1 MRFAL
6 PLAALLVVATAAQAQ
21 SGGFVGADSSPF
33 VTAVTAADRPNESNV
48 RLVGHLIEKLGDER
62 YLFRDDSGTIV
73 VEIDDDDWNGVQA
86 SSETRVE
93 ISGEVDREW
102 RLLQRETE
110 IDVDSITLA
119 D

>member
-1 MRFAL
+1 MKFAL
-6 PLAALLVVATAAQAQ
+6 LLAVLLVVTPIAHAQ
-21 SGGFVGADSSPF
+21 SGGFVGADSTPV
-33 VTAVTAADRPNESNV
+33 VTAATAADRPNDSNV
-48 RLVGHLIEKLGDER
+48 RLVGYLIEKLGDER

-73 VEIDDDDWNGVQA
+73 VEIDNDDWNGVEA
-86 SSETRVE
+86 TAETRIE

-110 IDVDSITLA
+110 IDVDVIRLA

>member
-1 MRFAL
+1 MKLIRPAV
-6 PLAALLVVATAAQAQ
+6 ALLVVAASAHAQ
-21 SGGFVGADSSPF
+21 SGGFIGAEAGEIL
-33 VTAVTAADRPNESNV
+33 TAVAAADQPDESNV
-48 RLVGHLIEKLGDER
+48 RLVGNIVEKLGDEK

-73 VEIDDDDWNGVQA
+73 VEIDNDDWNGVTA
-86 SSETRVE
+86 TAETRVE

-102 RLLQRETE
+102 RILRREIE